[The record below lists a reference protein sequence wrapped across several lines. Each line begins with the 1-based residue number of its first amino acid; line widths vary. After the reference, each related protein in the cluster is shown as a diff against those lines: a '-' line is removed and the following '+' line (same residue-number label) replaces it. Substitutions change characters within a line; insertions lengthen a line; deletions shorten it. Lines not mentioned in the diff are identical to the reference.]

1 MRELRTL
8 IGRVANAPS
17 PVLIFGETGTGKE
30 TVARAIHVES
40 ERRDGSFVALN
51 CAALPEML
59 LDSELFGNPGG
70 APSGVSKTHR
80 GHLAEADGGT
90 LFLDEVGDMSLP
102 LQAKFLRVLQSGE
115 LRSGGHEATSRV
127 DVRCVASTQRDLF
140 SMVQDGKFREDL
152 YFRLNVV
159 PIRIPALR
167 ERQEDVAL
175 LVNHFLAH
183 RGPVPR
189 LGPALVFTPEALRLL
204 ESHPWPGNV
213 RELENL
219 IERLVVTASRSPIDV
234 EALRPELTPSFP
246 GDPVQSLVRARVPL
260 DELERRYI
268 AAVLRHTE
276 GNKTKAAAILK
287 IDLSTL
293 YRREKGQ
300 QH

>member
-1 MRELRTL
+1 
-8 IGRVANAPS
+8 
-17 PVLIFGETGTGKE
+17 
-30 TVARAIHVES
+30 
-40 ERRDGSFVALN
+40 
-51 CAALPEML
+51 
-59 LDSELFGNPGG
+59 
-70 APSGVSKTHR
+70 
-80 GHLAEADGGT
+80 
-90 LFLDEVGDMSLP
+90 
-102 LQAKFLRVLQSGE
+102 
-115 LRSGGHEATSRV
+115 
-127 DVRCVASTQRDLF
+127 
-140 SMVQDGKFREDL
+140 
-152 YFRLNVV
+152 
-159 PIRIPALR
+159 
-167 ERQEDVAL
+167 
-175 LVNHFLAH
+175 
-183 RGPVPR
+183 
-189 LGPALVFTPEALRLL
+189 
-204 ESHPWPGNV
+204 V